1 MLSPQQKKLRQHAKE
16 IFWAGVA
23 AVDPAAA
30 VQRALQRDGDLLTV
44 ADEVLDLRDF
54 RRVLVLGAGKASV
67 AMAAGVEACLGE
79 MIDDGLVVTNCRDNA
94 TLSRNCGIRVLEAG
108 HPIPDLRGE
117 HAAKQILQMAAA
129 SQHDDLIICL
139 ISGGGSALL
148 PLPAGDLKLAE
159 EQLVTNLL
167 LSHGVTIL
175 EVNTVRKHLSRI
187 KGGQLA
193 RAAHP
198 ARLVTL
204 ILSDVIGDPVDIIA
218 SGPTVPDPSTFADA
232 ERILVLYGIWQKL
245 PKSVQEYITEGCN
258 GYIPDTPK
266 PDDPVFERSHYSIVG
281 CNADALSACEH
292 YARSLGYH
300 CMVLTNRVQGEAR
313 DIGRFYAALLHN
325 VVNSEQPIRT
335 PACILAGGET
345 TVTVRNPG
353 GKGGRNQE
361 LALSAAL
368 DIDGLD
374 NCVLLSAGT
383 DGLDGPTEA
392 AGAFADG
399 WTVARARMHGM
410 RFMSSFLRDNDSNA
424 FFERLGD
431 LFVTGPTGT
440 NVMDL
445 HIMLVGE

>member
-1 MLSPQQKKLRQHAKE
+1 MLTPEQKKLRQHVKE
-16 IFWAGVA
+16 IFWAGLN
-23 AVDPAAA
+23 AVDPEAA

-44 ADEVLDLRDF
+44 AGEVLNLSEY
-54 RRVLVLGAGKASV
+54 RRVFVLGAGKASV
-67 AMAAGVEACLGE
+67 AMAQGVEACLGDLIE
-79 MIDDGLVVTNCRDNA
+79 SGLVVTNARGNA
-94 TLSRNCGIRVLEAG
+94 ALKNVRVLEAG
-108 HPIPDLRGE
+108 HPLPDARGE
-117 HAAKQILQMAAA
+117 MAAKQILQTAEAA
-129 SQHDDLIICL
+129 QHDDLIVCL

-148 PLPAGDLKLAE
+148 PLPAGHLKLAE

-167 LSHGVTIL
+167 LAHGVTIL
-175 EVNTVRKHLSRI
+175 EINTVRKHLSRI

-245 PKSVQEYITEGCN
+245 PKSVQEYITAGCR
-258 GYIPDTPK
+258 GHIPETPK
-266 PDDPVFERSHYSIVG
+266 PNDAIFERNHYTIVG
-281 CNADALSACEH
+281 CNADALAACERH
-292 YARSLGYH
+292 ALSLGYNT
-300 CMVLTNRVQGEAR
+300 MVLANRVQGEAR

-361 LALSAAL
+361 LALSVAL
-368 DIDGLD
+368 DIDGLE
-374 NCVLLSAGT
+374 NCVFLSAGT
-383 DGLDGPTEA
+383 DGLDGPTDA

-399 WTVARARMHGM
+399 WTVARGRMHGL
-410 RFMSSFLRDNDSNA
+410 RFMSSFLRDNDSYT
-424 FFERLGD
+424 FFDKVGD
-431 LFVTGPTGT
+431 LFLTGSTGT

>member
-1 MLSPQQKKLRQHAKE
+1 MLSPEQKKLRQHAKE
-16 IFWAGVA
+16 IFWAGLN
-23 AVDPAAA
+23 AVDPEAA
-30 VQRALQRDGDLLTV
+30 VQRALQREGDMLTV
-44 ADEVLDLRDF
+44 AGEVLNLSVY
-54 RRVLVLGAGKASV
+54 RRVFVLGAGKASV
-67 AMAAGVEACLGE
+67 AMARGVEACLGE
-79 MIDDGLVVTNCRDNA
+79 MIDDGIVVTNARGNDA
-94 TLSRNCGIRVLEAG
+94 LQSVRVLEAG
-108 HPIPDLRGE
+108 HPIPDARGE
-117 HAAKQILQMAAA
+117 SAAKQILQIAEAA
-129 SQHDDLIICL
+129 QHDDLILCL

-148 PLPAGDLKLAE
+148 PLPAGHLNLAE

-167 LSHGVTIL
+167 LAHGVTIL
-175 EVNTVRKHLSRI
+175 EINTVRKHLSRI
-187 KGGQLA
+187 KGGRLA
-193 RAAHP
+193 AAAHP

-245 PKSVQEYITEGCN
+245 PQTVQEYIAEGCR
-258 GYIPDTPK
+258 GHIPETPK
-266 PDDPVFERSHYSIVG
+266 PHDAIFERNHYSIVG
-281 CNADALSACEH
+281 CNADALTACEH

-300 CMVLTNRVQGEAR
+300 CMVLANRVQGEAR

-361 LALSAAL
+361 LALSVAL
-368 DIDGLD
+368 DIDGLE
-374 NCVLLSAGT
+374 NCVFLSAGT
-383 DGLDGPTEA
+383 DGRDGPTEA

-399 WTVARARMHGM
+399 WTVARGRMHGL
-410 RFMSSFLRDNDSNA
+410 RFMSSFLRDNDSYT
-424 FFERLGD
+424 FFDKVGD
-431 LFVTGPTGT
+431 LFLTGPTGT

>member
-1 MLSPQQKKLRQHAKE
+1 MLSPEQKKLRQHAKE
-16 IFWAGVA
+16 IFWAGLS
-23 AVDPAAA
+23 AVDPETA
-30 VQRALQRDGDLLTV
+30 VRRALQREGDVLSV
-44 ADEVLDLRDF
+44 AGEVLNLRDY
-54 RRVLVLGAGKASV
+54 RRVFVLGAGKASV
-67 AMAAGVEACLGE
+67 AMAQGVEACLGE
-79 MIDDGLVVTNCRDNA
+79 MIDSGLVVTNHRGNA
-94 TLSRNCGIRVLEAG
+94 SLRHVRVLEAG
-108 HPIPDLRGE
+108 HPIPDGRGE
-117 HAAKQILQMAAA
+117 HAAKQILQMAEAA
-129 SQHDDLIICL
+129 QHDDLILCL

-148 PLPAGDLKLAE
+148 PLPAGNLKLAE

-175 EVNTVRKHLSRI
+175 EINTVRKHLSRI

-193 RAAHP
+193 AAAHP

-245 PKSVQEYITEGCN
+245 PRSVQEYITEGCN
-258 GYIPDTPK
+258 GLIPETPK
-266 PDDPVFERSHYSIVG
+266 PKDAIFERSHYTIVG
-281 CNADALSACEH
+281 CNGDALTACEH
-292 YARSLGYH
+292 YAMRLGYH

-325 VVNSEQPIRT
+325 VVNSEQPIHT

-361 LALSAAL
+361 LALSVAL
-368 DIDGLD
+368 DIDGLE
-374 NCVLLSAGT
+374 NCVFLAAGT

-399 WTVARARMHGM
+399 WTVARARMHGW
-410 RFMSSFLRDNDSNA
+410 RFLSSFLRDNDSYT
-424 FFERLGD
+424 FFEKLGD
-431 LFVTGPTGT
+431 LFITGATGT